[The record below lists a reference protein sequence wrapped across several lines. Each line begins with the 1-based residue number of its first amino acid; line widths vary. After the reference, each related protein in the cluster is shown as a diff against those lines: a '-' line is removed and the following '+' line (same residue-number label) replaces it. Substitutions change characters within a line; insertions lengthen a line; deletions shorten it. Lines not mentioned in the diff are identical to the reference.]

1 MRSNYRVWLASF
13 VMVCLSGGC
22 GANHLTTTSTT
33 PMMSSLKPPPQPP
46 PPAPVIVNGTKK
58 SIRNW
63 VTCDGVTDDSLGVA
77 QAFDAAK
84 NNAFILEVDC
94 PVFMHVGMDT
104 TRTVFIDNGTQVD
117 FSAAGLIILD
127 NILVPSFVIAD
138 TNNVTL
144 TNWNVKYVGNLPI
157 NPMGQDGEY
166 PAATFSGMVLTHWLT
181 ANRDIKFIGQ
191 ARAAWPGFVSA
202 CAIFYLAGSTSNI
215 DVEEM
220 NVWVPQNAGGD
231 HYVPMVFTMQVLQTA
246 NQTVTTD
253 VPLKSPYYAMPS
265 NLTFSGI
272 TLDGTYMGWQGNAA
286 DMRISNVVS
295 YRYGDLQDA
304 HGENVGGNDDW
315 FAPPHLFYLNYLPNG
330 DPSLFNRNIVI
341 ENVVDYGQ
349 RVGNPR
355 DTNSGNC
362 YSLKLGAYNGSV
374 SNYVSF
380 RPDGFMDVLWSTGLT
395 LTNITASYDSSFLHG
410 TFPIIRFPGP
420 PYHDVTFTNVK
431 LQDTA
436 ENTDVDPIWGSNY
449 AADTNIIFND
459 TEVSLNQ
466 WTGNDPPGYSPTVG
480 STKPYFAGIGNNV
493 DIQYAHQ

>member
-166 PAATFSGMVLTHWLT
+166 PAATFSGMVLTH
-181 ANRDIKFIGQ
+181 
-191 ARAAWPGFVSA
+191 
-202 CAIFYLAGSTSNI
+202 
-215 DVEEM
+215 
-220 NVWVPQNAGGD
+220 
-231 HYVPMVFTMQVLQTA
+231 
-246 NQTVTTD
+246 
-253 VPLKSPYYAMPS
+253 
-265 NLTFSGI
+265 
-272 TLDGTYMGWQGNAA
+272 
-286 DMRISNVVS
+286 
-295 YRYGDLQDA
+295 
-304 HGENVGGNDDW
+304 
-315 FAPPHLFYLNYLPNG
+315 
-330 DPSLFNRNIVI
+330 
-341 ENVVDYGQ
+341 
-349 RVGNPR
+349 
-355 DTNSGNC
+355 
-362 YSLKLGAYNGSV
+362 
-374 SNYVSF
+374 
-380 RPDGFMDVLWSTGLT
+380 
-395 LTNITASYDSSFLHG
+395 
-410 TFPIIRFPGP
+410 
-420 PYHDVTFTNVK
+420 
-431 LQDTA
+431 
-436 ENTDVDPIWGSNY
+436 
-449 AADTNIIFND
+449 
-459 TEVSLNQ
+459 
-466 WTGNDPPGYSPTVG
+466 
-480 STKPYFAGIGNNV
+480 
-493 DIQYAHQ
+493 